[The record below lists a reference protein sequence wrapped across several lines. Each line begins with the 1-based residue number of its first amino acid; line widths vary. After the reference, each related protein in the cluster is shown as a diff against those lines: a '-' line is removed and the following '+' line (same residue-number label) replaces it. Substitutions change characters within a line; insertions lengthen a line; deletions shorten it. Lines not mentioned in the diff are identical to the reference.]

1 MMVMPCDVQMPA
13 ICLEL
18 ACCELPEKVLLEV
31 MRGSFLGDLCYRN
44 RIVVVEEDVRQP
56 CKLVFALQCLL
67 T

>member
-18 ACCELPEKVLLEV
+18 VCCESPEKVLLEV
-31 MRGSFLGDLCYRN
+31 TRRSFLGDLYYRN
-44 RIVVVEEDVRQP
+44 RIVEVVEDVRQP